1 MFICIVLIENK
12 KGDIKMSSQLTTT
25 DVSTEIINNASS
37 FAEFLASDTIAPIR
51 KTITIIPNV
60 IKDIL
65 DVGLEHKQLRIQDR
79 NLRRKAELAKQ
90 FLELQDINSQR
101 QYRVEL
107 ERIRA
112 TSDVSIAE
120 INRDRDTTLSQI
132 KSTER
137 QRLAEIRSNEKVKI
151 AELKVQYEIEMQ
163 RINNQR
169 EMFNEAL
176 HESNKRF
183 NNQIK
188 IVQETQEEL
197 SKVIDAIMKNVM
209 SGNAT
214 DYQRQLLNNLL
225 KLKVQALDNTFD
237 ISEGFLDMFSR
248 RD

>member
-1 MFICIVLIENK
+1 
-12 KGDIKMSSQLTTT
+12 MSNQLTTT

-51 KTITIIPNV
+51 KSITIIPNI

-79 NLRRKAELAKQ
+79 NLRRKAELAKE

-107 ERIRA
+107 ERIRSTA
-112 TSDVSIAE
+112 DVSIAE
-120 INRDRDTTLSQI
+120 IRRDRDMTLSQI

-137 QRLAEIRSNEKVKI
+137 QRLAEIRSNEKTKI
-151 AELKVQYEIEMQ
+151 AELKVHYEIEMQ
-163 RINNQR
+163 RINNQK
-169 EMFNEAL
+169 EMFNAAL

-188 IVQETQEEL
+188 IVKETQEEL
-197 SKVIDAIMKNVM
+197 SKMIDAIMKNVL

-214 DYQRQLLNNLL
+214 DYQCQLLKSLTEL
-225 KLKVQALDNTFD
+225 KIQAVDKTFD